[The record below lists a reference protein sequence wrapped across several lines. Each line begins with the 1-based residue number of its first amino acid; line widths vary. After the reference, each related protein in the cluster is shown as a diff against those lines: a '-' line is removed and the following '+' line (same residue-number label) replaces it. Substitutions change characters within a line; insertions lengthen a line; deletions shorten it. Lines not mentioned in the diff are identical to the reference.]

1 MISVVLVDDHSLIRD
16 GLRRLV
22 EAEPDIT
29 VVDEAD
35 SAASLRALLPKTTA
49 NVLVLDVSLPDSVGL
64 SLLDDVRALRPGIG
78 VLVLSMHAEDRFAV
92 RAIQAG
98 ASGYL
103 CKGGSSDQ
111 IIEAIRRIAMGER
124 YLTAIVAEELA
135 RTVERRGE
143 TSVAPHE
150 ALSRRE
156 YELLVFIGA
165 GGTIR
170 DAAERMN
177 LSVNT
182 VNSYRSRLLA
192 KMRLASNADLVHYVL
207 RHNLIDG

>member
-1 MISVVLVDDHSLIRD
+1 MIRVALADDHSLIRD

-22 EAEPDIT
+22 ETESDI
-29 VVDEAD
+29 VVVGEAD
-35 SAASLRALLPKTTA
+35 SAASLKTLLPKTDA
-49 NVLVLDVSLPDSVGL
+49 DVLVLDISLPDAVGL
-64 SLLDDVRALRPGIG
+64 SLLDDVRALRPEIG

-103 CKGGSSDQ
+103 CKGGSSGQ
-111 IIEAIRRIAMGER
+111 IIEAIRCIAAGRR
-124 YLTAIVAEELA
+124 YLTPLVAEQLA
-135 RTVERRGE
+135 QTVERR
-143 TSVAPHE
+143 TATAIAPHE

-170 DAAERMN
+170 GAAERMN

-182 VNSYRSRLLA
+182 VNSYRSRLLS
-192 KMRLASNADLVHYVL
+192 KLRLGSNAELVHYVL
-207 RHNLIDG
+207 RHNLIDA